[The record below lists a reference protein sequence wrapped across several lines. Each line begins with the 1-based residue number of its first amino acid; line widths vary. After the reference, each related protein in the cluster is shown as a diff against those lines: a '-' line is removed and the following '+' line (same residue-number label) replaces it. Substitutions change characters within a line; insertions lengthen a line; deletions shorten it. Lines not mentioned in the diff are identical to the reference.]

1 MRHGPATIVLFAFLV
16 AAAPAAADG
25 RIGLS
30 APLGDT
36 APVLAAQMEAG
47 ARAATDL
54 RGAELV
60 IEDDS
65 CTAEGGE
72 RAARAFVEAE
82 VDAVVGYLCTVSIE
96 AALPILTEADI
107 PVIATGIRTD
117 SLTDRRERTGW
128 QVFRLGAR
136 ADGERDFAARYV
148 VENWRDTLFAIVDD
162 GTIYGRDLAEAV
174 RNAAEQSALAPVFVD
189 TFRPQLDNQ
198 IGLVGRL
205 RRSGATHVFIGGD
218 RDDIAIIARDAA
230 GLDYDL
236 EIAGGETL
244 RASPGET
251 PLVEGIRMIAATKW
265 MDDIEAQSEV
275 PVERRGYF
283 QPTHA
288 AVELVLDAIA
298 GQTDEPLAAAI
309 TAGSFETVLGPV
321 EFDDKGDMQGGLY
334 RVYRYDGTDFVAT
347 GD

>member
-1 MRHGPATIVLFAFLV
+1 MRHGPANIVLLAFLV
-16 AAAPAAADG
+16 AAVPAAAEG

-36 APVLAAQMEAG
+36 APLLTAQMEAG
-47 ARAATDL
+47 ARAASDL
-54 RGAELV
+54 RSAELV
-60 IEDDS
+60 IEDDA

-72 RAARAFVEAE
+72 RAARAFVEAG
-82 VDAVVGYLCTVSIE
+82 VGAVVGYLCTVSIE

-128 QVFRLGAR
+128 QVFRLGPR
-136 ADGERDFAARYV
+136 ADGEREVAARYV
-148 VENWRDTLFAIVDD
+148 VENWRETPFAIVDD

-205 RRSGATHVFIGGD
+205 RRSGATHVFVGGD
-218 RDDIAIIARDAA
+218 REDIAIMARDAA
-230 GLDYDL
+230 GLDYEL
-236 EIAGGETL
+236 EIAGGEAL
-244 RASPGET
+244 RAAPGET
-251 PLVEGIRMIAATKW
+251 PLTEGIRMFAATRW
-265 MDDIEAQSEV
+265 IDDVEGQANAA
-275 PVERRGYF
+275 VERRGYF

-288 AVELVLDAIA
+288 AVEIALDAIA
-298 GQTDEPLAAAI
+298 RQADEPLAQTIAA
-309 TAGSFETVLGPV
+309 GRFETVIGPV
-321 EFDDKGDMQGGLY
+321 TFDDKGDMQGELY

-347 GD
+347 ED

>member
-1 MRHGPATIVLFAFLV
+1 MRHGPATIVLFAFLA

-36 APVLAAQMEAG
+36 APVLATQMEAG

-60 IEDDS
+60 MEDDA

-117 SLTDRRERTGW
+117 SLTDRRERTGF
-128 QVFRLGAR
+128 QVFRLGPR

-218 RDDIAIIARDAA
+218 REDIAIIARDAA
-230 GLDYDL
+230 GLEYDL

-251 PLVEGIRMIAATKW
+251 PLAEGTRMIAATRW

-275 PVERRGYF
+275 PVESRGYF
-283 QPTHA
+283 LPTHA
-288 AVELVLDAIA
+288 AIEIALDAIA
-298 GQTDEPLAAAI
+298 GQADETLAQAI
-309 TAGSFETVLGPV
+309 TAGNFETVLGPV
-321 EFDDKGDMQGGLY
+321 QFDDKGDMQGGFY
-334 RVYRYDGTDFVAT
+334 RVYRYDGADFVAT
-347 GD
+347 ED